1 MRSAEALCYGGCL
14 SDKER
19 PLGWFDGFG
28 IRDVATSGTVI
39 HTRCGG
45 SGPPVLL
52 LHGHPETHLM
62 WRHVAPALA
71 GRFTVVTAD
80 LRGYG
85 ASGKPST
92 DADHTPYSKRAMA
105 LDMAEVMACYGHDRF
120 AVVGHDRGGRVAH
133 RLARDHRD
141 RVTRLAVLDI
151 CPTLDMYEQADM
163 AFARA
168 YYHWFFLI
176 QPYDLPERMIG
187 ADPAYYLR
195 SMLDRGFGGDIFP
208 VDVKAEYLRHFAR
221 PETIHAI
228 CEDYRAGAGIDLA
241 HDRSD
246 RDRLLDIP
254 VLALWGAKGLVG
266 RTYDVPAVWRT
277 YTSGPVTGSALPC
290 GHYLPEE
297 VPAETLAAL
306 LPFLEG

>member
-1 MRSAEALCYGGCL
+1 MI
-14 SDKER
+14 
-19 PLGWFDGFG
+19 WFDGFDSRE
-28 IRDVATSGTVI
+28 IATSGTQI
-39 HTRCGG
+39 HARTAG

-71 GRFTVVTAD
+71 NRYTVVMAD

-85 ASGKPST
+85 ASGKPPTAS
-92 DADHTPYSKRAMA
+92 DHAPYSKRAMA
-105 LDMAEVMACYGHDRF
+105 RDMAEVMAALGHERF

-141 RVTRLAVLDI
+141 RVSRLAVLDI
-151 CPTLDMYEQADM
+151 CPTLDMYERTDM
-163 AFARA
+163 AFAQA

-195 SMLDRGFGGDIFP
+195 AKLKSSAGSDVFP
-208 VDVKAEYLRHFAR
+208 VEVVAEYLRHYAR

-228 CEDYRAGAGIDLA
+228 CEDYRAGAGIDLD
-241 HDRSD
+241 HDRAD
-246 RDRLLDIP
+246 RAEP
-254 VLALWGAKGLVG
+254 VAVPILALWGAKGVVG
-266 RTYDVPAVWRT
+266 RTYDVPAVWRP
-277 YTSGPVTGSALPC
+277 YTTGPVTGASLPC
-290 GHYLPEE
+290 GHFLPEE
-297 VPAETLAAL
+297 APDETLAAL

>member
-1 MRSAEALCYGGCL
+1 M
-14 SDKER
+14 
-19 PLGWFDGFG
+19 GWFEGFES
-28 IRDVATSGTVI
+28 RDVATSGTFI

-62 WRHVAPALA
+62 WRHVAPRLA
-71 GRFTVVTAD
+71 ERFTVVVAD

-85 ASGKPST
+85 SSGKPPT
-92 DADHTPYSKRAMA
+92 DTDHAPYAKRAMA
-105 LDMAEVMACYGHDRF
+105 LDMAEVMTAWGHERF

-141 RVTRLAVLDI
+141 RVTCLAVLDI
-151 CPTLDMYEQADM
+151 CPTLDMYESADM

-187 ADPAYYLR
+187 ADPAYYLAQ
-195 SMLDRGFGGDIFP
+195 MLGRARDGVFP
-208 VDVKAEYLRHFAR
+208 VEVTAEYLRHFAR

-228 CEDYRAGAGIDLA
+228 CEDYRASAGIDLE
-241 HDRSD
+241 HDRAD
-246 RDRLLDIP
+246 RGRLLTVPI
-254 VLALWGAKGLVG
+254 LALWGGNGLVG
-266 RTYDVPAVWRT
+266 RTYDVPAVWQG
-277 YTSGPVTGSALPC
+277 YTSAPVSGAALPC

-297 VPAETLAAL
+297 APAETLAAL